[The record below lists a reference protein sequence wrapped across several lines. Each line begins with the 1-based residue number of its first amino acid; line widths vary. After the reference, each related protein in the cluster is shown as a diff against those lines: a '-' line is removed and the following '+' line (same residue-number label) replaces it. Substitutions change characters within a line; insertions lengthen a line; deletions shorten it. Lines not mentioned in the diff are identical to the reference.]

1 MKIGINIWMLLG
13 AWPRLD
19 KSICSQVFEV
29 LNDPF
34 HFEFRLPSLERFS
47 QMAHLFLSESLT
59 CGCGSI
65 CCYPKTNGWKTYL
78 TTHID
83 MYSETKKKKSIFSFI
98 FGELHGPLTSFDL
111 FLSVNHG
118 EFRWRFPDLERGKG
132 CKNHWNPPVDP
143 PWGPRSQRAVGDAW
157 WISLVRCGCS
167 GDK

>member
-83 MYSETKKKKSIFSFI
+83 MYSETKKKKKYFFPSF
-98 FGELHGPLTSFDL
+98 LVNSMDLWHPLTFFYPWIMENLGED
-111 FLSVNHG
+111 FLTLNVARAAKTTGTPCWSSMG
-118 EFRWRFPDLERGKG
+118 TAIAACRWRRLVDLAGTVRMQ
-132 CKNHWNPPVDP
+132 
-143 PWGPRSQRAVGDAW
+143 WG
-157 WISLVRCGCS
+157 
-167 GDK
+167 